1 LGICDEESKC
11 KASLSSLTAELD
23 DAVALV
29 DKKTKES
36 SKSGGFDGKAKQ
48 KLLRE
53 LLADM

>member
-1 LGICDEESKC
+1 
-11 KASLSSLTAELD
+11 LD

-29 DKKTKES
+29 DKKTKEN
-36 SKSGGFDGKAKQ
+36 SKSSGFDGKAKQ